1 MALPRRPDLRE
12 IQGTFD
18 GKGLRIGV
26 VAARFNDFIVER
38 LLQAAL
44 DALRRH
50 GVGDGDVTVA
60 RVPGALEVPV
70 AARRLASSGEVDAVV
85 TLGCVIRGETVHF
98 DHVCSEVSRGVG
110 LAALD
115 TGVPITLGVVAA
127 ENLEQ
132 AIERAGAKAGNRGWD
147 AAVAAIEMATL
158 LRRLP
163 GAAASGTGRG

>member
-1 MALPRRPDLRE
+1 MHE

-18 GKGLRIGV
+18 GTGLRIGV

-38 LLQAAL
+38 LSQAAL

-50 GVGDGDVTVA
+50 GVRETDVTSV
-60 RVPGALEVPV
+60 RVPGCLEIPV
-70 AARRLASSGEVDAVV
+70 AARKLAASGSVDAVV

-98 DHVCSEVSRGVG
+98 DHVCSEVSRGVS

-115 TGVPITLGVVAA
+115 TGVPVTFGVIAA

-163 GAAASGTGRG
+163 GAATASAADPAQARKGA

>member
-1 MALPRRPDLRE
+1 MRE

-18 GKGLRIGV
+18 GTGLRVGI
-26 VAARFNDFIVER
+26 VAARFNGFIVDR
-38 LLQAAL
+38 LLAAAL

-50 GVGDGDVTVA
+50 GVRDADVTVA
-60 RVPGALEVPV
+60 RVPGGLEIPV
-70 AARRLASSGEVDAVV
+70 AARGLAASGQVDAVV
-85 TLGCVIRGETVHF
+85 TLGCVIRGDTVHY
-98 DHVCSEVSRGVG
+98 DHVCSEVSRGVS

-115 TGVPITLGVVAA
+115 TGVPVTFGVVTV

-158 LRRLP
+158 LKALP
-163 GAAASGTGRG
+163 RTAGAPAGRG